1 MEGGCNFPAGYS
13 GPRCEHVRGRLR
25 IYLQKGENLLNVD
38 KSGDAQ
44 DVSDPWLS
52 VEAFDHNG
60 RRSKKRSPIVSNTLN
75 PPWYRWLDFGVSDR
89 GWFTVQAFD
98 NSGEKLSYG
107 FT

>member
-1 MEGGCNFPAGYS
+1 MEGECNFPAGYS

-60 RRSKKRSPIVSNTLN
+60 RRSKKKT
-75 PPWYRWLDFGVSDR
+75 
-89 GWFTVQAFD
+89 Q
-98 NSGEKLSYG
+98 SYCI
-107 FT
+107 